1 MLEALKKPLPAEAV
15 STNEIR
21 PYLSSIK
28 AIFVVERLN
37 EVFGLGG
44 WFINNEIVEQTENI
58 VVKST
63 FHCPEYGIIIPDIFG
78 GNDNPDR
85 GDAYKGA
92 CTDALTKIGSY
103 LYVGMDVFKG
113 LANTEKWDFDKK
125 NKKWIKQGTEKQ
137 EKQEKQEF
145 DPEKSK
151 ILFGKFTGK
160 LYKDLPADYLNW
172 LNKKGN
178 EEEKAKLK
186 ILSEYLKK
194 SPENEEQE
202 DEKQETMN
210 GDPIY
215 EDDLP
220 F

>member
-1 MLEALKKPLPAEAV
+1 MEKIKLTTELVEKLKAPLPAEAI
-15 STNEIR
+15 SQHPTR
-21 PYLSSIK
+21 QYLSTIK
-28 AIFVVERLN
+28 AIYVIERLN

-63 FHCPEYGIIIPDIFG
+63 FHCLEYGIIIPDIFG
-78 GNDNPDR
+78 GNDNADR

-103 LYVGMDVFKG
+103 LYIGMDVFKG
-113 LANTEKWDFDKK
+113 LSNTEKWDFDKK

-178 EEEKAKLK
+178 DEEKAKLK
-186 ILSEYLKK
+186 ILFEYLKK
-194 SPENEEQE
+194 SPGNKEQE
-202 DEKQETMN
+202 KRE
-210 GDPIY
+210 
-215 EDDLP
+215 
-220 F
+220 